1 MQHHAE
7 DNQQVGKTVFNRIR
21 VWDLPT
27 RLFHWVLVILVGTS
41 FLTAAVGGNAMQYHE
56 RCGYAVLALLL
67 FRLVWGF
74 VGGHP
79 SRFFSFMRGPAAVT
93 KYATALLRG
102 ESKPYL
108 GHNPLGGWSVIA
120 MLLALFVQ
128 AGTGLF
134 ANDEIATQGPL
145 FGWVSNQTSSLLTGI
160 HTFNQGVI
168 IVLVSVHVCA
178 ILFYLFFKH
187 ENLIRP
193 MITGVKQWAGNA
205 AEAVADRTWLAVVIA
220 TLAAIAVY
228 LLVRS
233 GSC

>member
-1 MQHHAE
+1 MQPAE
-7 DNQQVGKTVFNRIR
+7 FNQQGGKSGFDRIR

-27 RLFHWVLVILVGTS
+27 RLFHWMLVVLVGTS
-41 FLTAAVGGNAMQYHE
+41 FVTAAVGGNAMQYHE
-56 RCGYAVLALLL
+56 RCGYTILTLLL

-74 VGGHP
+74 VGSRP
-79 SRFFSFMRGPAAVT
+79 SRFSSFVRGPSAVT
-93 KYATALLRG
+93 TYAAALLGG
-102 ESKPYL
+102 ESKSYL

-145 FGWVSNQTSSLLTGI
+145 FVWVSNQTSSLLTRI

-168 IVLVSVHVCA
+168 VALVCIHVCA
-178 ILFYLFFKH
+178 ILFYLLFKH
-187 ENLIRP
+187 ENLIMP

-205 AEAVADRTWLAVVIA
+205 AEAVAGRTWMAIVIA
-220 TLAAIAVY
+220 ALSAIAVF
-228 LLVRS
+228 LLVCR
-233 GSC
+233 